1 MELLPEWAPG
11 IHPLI
16 IHFPIALLS
25 LAVGLTVLGVVY
37 YKEWIIKSTLGL
49 LAIGS
54 AGALASY
61 ISGRSA
67 ADSIGLNLKA
77 EVAIGTHSNWG
88 LYTLIYF
95 GVFTLIFYL
104 IKFILKKEE
113 ILIRIIL
120 AVLALIGFLIVGQTA
135 EYGGRLVFEYG
146 LGVMKLT
153 INN

>member
-25 LAVGLTVLGVVY
+25 LAVGLTVLGVFY
-37 YKEWIIKSTLGL
+37 SKEWIIKSTLGL
-49 LAIGS
+49 LAFGS

-61 ISGRSA
+61 ISGRAA

-77 EVAIGTHSNWG
+77 EVAIGTHSNWS

-95 GVFTLIFYL
+95 GVFTLVFYL
-104 IKFILKKEE
+104 VKFILKKEA
-113 ILIRIIL
+113 ILIQIIL
-120 AVLALIGFLIVGQTA
+120 AVLALVGFFVLGQTA

-146 LGVMKLT
+146 LGVMK
-153 INN
+153 

>member
-1 MELLPEWAPG
+1 MELLPAWAPG

-25 LAVGLTVLGVVY
+25 LAVGLTVLELFYSRPWLV
-37 YKEWIIKSTLGL
+37 KAIAGL
-49 LAIGS
+49 YLF
-54 AGALASY
+54 GALGAVLSY

-77 EVAIGTHSNWG
+77 EVAISTHSNWG

-95 GVFTLIFYL
+95 GIMVLVYYGV
-104 IKFILKKEE
+104 KFILKKNN
-113 ILIRIIL
+113 LPIRIL
-120 AVLALIGFLIVGQTA
+120 MAVLAVAGFLILAQTA

-146 LGVMKLT
+146 LGVKK
-153 INN
+153 

>member
-25 LAVGLTVLGVVY
+25 LAVGLTALAVIYSREWITNSTLSLYVLG
-37 YKEWIIKSTLGL
+37 TLG
-49 LAIGS
+49 
-54 AGALASY
+54 ALVSF

-77 EVAIGTHSNWG
+77 EVAIGTHSNWA

-95 GVFTLIFYL
+95 GVFTCIYYGVM
-104 IKFILKKEE
+104 FILKKES
-113 ILIRIIL
+113 ILFKIIL
-120 AVLALIGFLIVGQTA
+120 AVLAVGGFLLLGQTA

-146 LGVMKLT
+146 LGVQK
-153 INN
+153 

>member
-25 LAVGLTVLGVVY
+25 LAVGLTALAIFY
-37 YKEWIIKSTLGL
+37 NPKWITKSTLGL
-49 LAIGS
+49 YVLGTL
-54 AGALASY
+54 GALASY
-61 ISGRSA
+61 ISGKDA

-77 EVAIGTHSNWG
+77 EIAIGTHSDWA

-95 GVFTLIFYL
+95 GVLTTIYYVVLFM
-104 IKFILKKEE
+104 LKKERVSY
-113 ILIRIIL
+113 RIIV
-120 AVLALIGFLIVGQTA
+120 AVLAVAGFFILGQTA

-146 LGVMKLT
+146 LGVQK
-153 INN
+153 